1 MAIVSHLHHRF
12 NPETCQSYIHMLRY
26 VTLERSASPMS
37 SVSEPPCW
45 SLGYVS
51 LPTRP
56 ATLPL
61 SRAGLQA
68 HLQ

>member
-1 MAIVSHLHHRF
+1 MAIVSHLHHLF

-45 SLGYVS
+45 SLVHNQATFLGI
-51 LPTRP
+51 TRCSAP
-56 ATLPL
+56 SQL
-61 SRAGLQA
+61 
-68 HLQ
+68 